1 MDFAKEQARFRRS
14 KPSWLG
20 RGIERLTHP
29 FGKAVAA
36 MVPKAMVEA
45 VLKGLDRAVAMPPL
59 VTFDHDPAD
68 LEAAHAAA
76 KSVSRTASGISGA
89 SGAAAGL
96 GGVVT
101 AGLDIPATIAIALRV
116 IRDTGKAY
124 GYPGDGPREKLFRL
138 QVLELSAL
146 DAPEERQ
153 RRIAALEA
161 AIGPD
166 GELIDADHEQITPV
180 VDQAVERVS
189 RAIALASFRS
199 RAGMIVPVVGSAIG
213 GIVNSSFQRD
223 VGKAARFAFQ
233 ERRLRAATVLEGTAT
248 PA

>member
-1 MDFAKEQARFRRS
+1 MDLRKEQERYRRS

-29 FGKAVAA
+29 FGKALAG
-36 MVPKAMVEA
+36 MVPQSLVES
-45 VLKGLDRAVAMPPL
+45 VLKGLDTVVAKPPL
-59 VTFDHDPAD
+59 VTFDHDPAN
-68 LEAAHAAA
+68 LAESHEAA
-76 KSVSRTASGISGA
+76 KSVSRAASGISGA
-89 SGAAAGL
+89 SGAAAGF

-101 AGLDIPATIAIALRV
+101 ASLDIPATIGIALRV

-124 GYPGDGPREKLFRL
+124 GYAGEGPQERLFRL

-146 DAPEERQ
+146 DDHQERQ

-161 AIGPD
+161 AIGAD
-166 GELIDADHEQITPV
+166 GELIAADHEETTPV
-180 VDQAVERVS
+180 IDQVVERVS

-199 RAGMIVPVVGSAIG
+199 RAGMVVPVVGSAIG

-233 ERRLRAATVLEGTAT
+233 ERRLRAEEALASRDVS
-248 PA
+248 